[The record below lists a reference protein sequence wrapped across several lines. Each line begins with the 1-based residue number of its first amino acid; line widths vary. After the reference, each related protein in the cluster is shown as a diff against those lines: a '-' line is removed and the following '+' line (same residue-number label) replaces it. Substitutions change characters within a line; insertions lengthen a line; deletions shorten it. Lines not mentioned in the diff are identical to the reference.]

1 MPVTREGVDHGG
13 ARGRPRASL
22 LLSPAPEGPPMTS
35 TDPGATAAPR
45 PLIRAAR
52 AEDLAGVGAIREHAI
67 RTSTGLWTDEL
78 PTPAQLEAWLRE
90 HLERGAMLVAV
101 GTAADGAEGADAEE
115 IVLGY
120 ASYGP
125 LVPKNGYRFT
135 AENSVYL
142 RPEAQG
148 RGLGTALLGALLD
161 LCREH
166 GMHSVVA
173 LVEAGNTASIRL
185 HERFG
190 FVEAGRLVEAGWKF
204 DRWWDLVHLQ
214 LRL

>member
-1 MPVTREGVDHGG
+1 
-13 ARGRPRASL
+13 
-22 LLSPAPEGPPMTS
+22 MTS
-35 TDPGATAAPR
+35 TDPGAAAAPR

-52 AEDLAGVGAIREHAI
+52 AEDLAGVGAIREQAI

-78 PTPAQLEAWLRE
+78 PTPAQLEAWFRE
-90 HLERGAMLVAV
+90 HLDRGAMLVAV
-101 GTAADGAEGADAEE
+101 GPTVAGAEGAGAEE